1 LQPQVG
7 AGAPQDGAAQP
18 LWQPESHFLQL
29 LQLIKRSNSEVRQR
43 LLQHDLLQAFS
54 APQVGAAPQPESHF
68 LQPLL
73 QCVRRQQLVL
83 QPFLQPLSQPQLG
96 A

>member
-1 LQPQVG
+1 MQPQVG

-29 LQLIKRSNSEVRQR
+29 LQLLQLIKRSNSEVRQR
-43 LLQHDLLQAFS
+43 LLQQDLLQAFS

-83 QPFLQPLSQPQLG
+83 QPFLQP
-96 A
+96 